1 MKVSLAVA
9 VVLLVF
15 GVVAPAA
22 SAGPR
27 RDTTPPTTPTNLR
40 VVAVTEDSITIA
52 WNASTDNSGKLHAYI
67 AGGIYHPGTSTTKTF
82 TGLVP
87 SWTQTYRVQAMDPS
101 GNVSALS
108 EPLTVTTAP
117 DLTAP
122 TTPANLRVTG
132 TTISTVSLAWD
143 RSSDRWSFG
152 YEVLMDGLLVA
163 SAQHPYIGTPT
174 TTLRKIPPGSH
185 TFQVRARDFAG
196 NISGLSN
203 AVTVTLTGNGDSTP
217 PTAPSNL
224 SVEDLNDNCGSLIL
238 RWTPS
243 TDNVDAP
250 SEIEYELHLNGRFFQ
265 LTPPGTS
272 AIGVYTQPGTQT
284 WTVVA
289 VDRAGNS
296 SDPSNAVTLTVVADQ
311 NLC

>member
-1 MKVSLAVA
+1 MKGCLVICAVLVVSAAL
-9 VVLLVF
+9 
-15 GVVAPAA
+15 APAA

-27 RDTTPPTTPTNLR
+27 RDTTPPTTPTNVR

-52 WNASTDNSGKLHAYI
+52 WNASTDNSGKIHAYI
-67 AGGIYHPGTSTTKTF
+67 AGGIYHSGTSTTKTF

-87 SWTQTYRVQAMDPS
+87 NWTQTYRVQAMDPS

-108 EPLTVTTAP
+108 EPVTATTAP
-117 DLTAP
+117 DTTAP
-122 TTPANLRVTG
+122 TTPTNLRVTG
-132 TTISTVSLAWD
+132 TDISKVSLAWD
-143 RSSDRWSFG
+143 RSSDRWAFR
-152 YEVLMDGLLVA
+152 YEVLMDGQVA
-163 SAQHPYIGTPT
+163 GSASHPYIGTPS
-174 TTLRKIPPGSH
+174 TTLRKLPPGSH
-185 TFQVRARDFAG
+185 AFQIRARDFAG

-203 AVTVTLTGNGDSTP
+203 AVTVTLAGNGDTTA
-217 PTAPSNL
+217 PTAPTNL
-224 SVEDLNDNCGSLIL
+224 TVEDLNDNCGSLIL

-250 SEIEYELHLNGRFFQ
+250 SQIEYELHLNGGFSQ

-272 AIGVYTQPGTQT
+272 AIGIYTQPGTQT

-296 SDPSNAVTLTVVADQ
+296 SGPSNAVTLTVVADQ